1 MENIETLLAAVAQTQ
16 GFDDDEPAVKAGA
29 GGGLE
34 KSEAPA
40 VGRDGSGDA
49 RPSAAADVA
58 PPAPIL
64 EPAPPPLAVPVI
76 AAAVEGKKRGR
87 PKGYLAAKPPAP
99 KRTRPEDEEEDVC
112 FICFDGGSLVLCD
125 RKGCPKAY
133 HPACIKRDEAFF
145 QSKAKWNCGWHICS
159 VCRKASHYL
168 CYTCTYSLCKGCIKD
183 ADYVCVRGNKGFCT
197 ICMKTIMLI
206 EDKDRAKAESVD
218 FDDITS
224 WEYLFKVY
232 WVILK
237 EKLSLTLGDL
247 TRAKNPWKSVPTIV
261 HKPVTSNEVTSAVSV
276 DVPVLPTRSEILEL
290 KQLETTP
297 PPSTEMNV
305 EKTNNDIGDHVPAH
319 DKDTPKPVMDEVKG
333 ETSIE
338 KTSDEV
344 KAEKSIEKASDV
356 ACTKEAA
363 HESVIKKGEENNNTQ
378 VTETRCLCKNTTD
391 NKEPDKQEIHNTN
404 TEWATKDLL
413 EFVAHMKNGDTSLI
427 SQFDVQTLLLDY
439 IKKNNLR
446 DPRRKSQIVC
456 DQRLRNLFG
465 KPRVGH
471 IEMLK
476 LLEFHFLVKEDSK
489 KDCFIPAGLVSS
501 SHAPEVE
508 VGGDT
513 HGVQVVANSRKRKAC
528 KKSDQRA
535 PQQQKNLD
543 EYAAID
549 AHNMNLVYLRCKF
562 MENLLD
568 GCENFSDKVIGSIV
582 RIRISS
588 NDQKPEIHR
597 LVRVVGTTKVDE
609 PYKVGGRTAD
619 FMLEVLNLDKKEVV
633 SINAVSDQD
642 FTEDEC
648 KRLRQSI
655 RCGLVKHY
663 TVGEIQNKAL
673 ILQPVRVDDLLE
685 AEISRLN
692 HLRDRASENGRKKE
706 YPLLKNTSFIEH
718 VNKLQLLKSPEE
730 RNRRISEIPEVHV
743 DPTMNPD
750 YESEEDAGSGNI
762 ISKAEEHGKPS
773 YSDCPPNGRKPISP
787 RKKDKE
793 ERTYQTW
800 NRVIKKIKAG
810 GSSSSDKD
818 ANHVNITNSAT
829 GSKTDE
835 VIQSSGLENSTVTAS
850 VGNSPSSSIIE
861 TEKLWHYRDPNSKI
875 QGPFSMIQLRKWST
889 TGLFPPDMRIWTNHE
904 QYDSLLLTDALN
916 GKFHLASDSSNSGMR
931 QEEVAPGEVEV
942 PSEGTNGSSGGD
954 SEQTEPPTLATNNT
968 SENNTEPVKEDA
980 SGSWPQCW
988 DLLKDN
994 NDSSEVHNDAKAHD
1008 LLPSSSLEN
1017 TQPVVLQDQ
1026 CQENENGEKSSTG
1039 PTESPIT
1046 IVQDLQ
1052 NQSKNDECVGP
1063 IPSEF
1068 LKSLT
1073 IDLGLEDDIEN
1084 EPVCAPPDP
1093 DNKHNASIPLSD
1105 LLLSPATS
1113 KPAEIQPDVP
1123 IHNFEILELLSPTPR
1138 PNTEDHALQPSAETK
1153 FVNFPDLN
1161 PAQVWS
1167 NPSGLGPGEVQLPG
1181 VDNDWFGYSPAPP
1194 PKPPTAD
1201 AGPSAA
1207 PPNNWLTI
1215 SETIEF
1221 DSLGEEYV
1229 SDLLAEVD
1237 AMESQQQ
1244 GTARVPSPTAA
1255 IKFARELMEDCR
1267 DDDCFSS
1274 IEEFSRRS
1282 DALSSTTGG
1291 GCGGFP
1297 VTSGHTP
1304 PALAPPK
1311 PAVSTFDFLTRSSV
1325 HSSASSEGETMNNFG
1340 GVGPTCSGDAGSE
1353 FHPPAAPQYEV
1364 GPPGPVADG
1373 ADPGWGAVQGNI
1385 NLVTVQG
1392 NVNLVLGGP
1401 AGLGGGGARLLRLP
1415 ICGVRE
1421 KRWWAYNTDGKVM
1434 CVKKNGEQVEF

>member
-1 MENIETLLAAVAQTQ
+1 
-16 GFDDDEPAVKAGA
+16 
-29 GGGLE
+29 
-34 KSEAPA
+34 
-40 VGRDGSGDA
+40 
-49 RPSAAADVA
+49 
-58 PPAPIL
+58 
-64 EPAPPPLAVPVI
+64 
-76 AAAVEGKKRGR
+76 
-87 PKGYLAAKPPAP
+87 
-99 KRTRPEDEEEDVC
+99 
-112 FICFDGGSLVLCD
+112 
-125 RKGCPKAY
+125 
-133 HPACIKRDEAFF
+133 
-145 QSKAKWNCGWHICS
+145 
-159 VCRKASHYL
+159 
-168 CYTCTYSLCKGCIKD
+168 
-183 ADYVCVRGNKGFCT
+183 
-197 ICMKTIMLI
+197 MKTIMLI

-247 TRAKNPWKSVPTIV
+247 TRAKNPWKSVLTVV
-261 HKPVTSNEVTSAVSV
+261 HKPATSNEVTSAVSV
-276 DVPVLPTRSEILEL
+276 DVPISQTRSEISEL

-305 EKTNNDIGDHVPAH
+305 EKTNNDIGNHVPAH
-319 DKDTPKPVMDEVKG
+319 DTPKPIMDEVKG

-338 KTSDEV
+338 KASDEV
-344 KAEKSIEKASDV
+344 KSETSIEKASDV
-356 ACTKEAA
+356 PCTKEA
-363 HESVIKKGEENNNTQ
+363 VIKKGEENNNNTQ
-378 VTETRCLCKNTTD
+378 VNEKSCLCKNTTD
-391 NKEPDKQEIHNTN
+391 NKEPDKQEEIHNTN

-413 EFVAHMKNGDTSLI
+413 ELVAHMKNGETSIL

-489 KDCFIPAGLVSS
+489 KDCFIPAGIVSS
-501 SHAPEVE
+501 SLASEIEVC
-508 VGGDT
+508 GGDT
-513 HGVQVVANSRKRKAC
+513 HGVQVSANSRKRKTC

-535 PQQQKNLD
+535 APQQNNLD

-549 AHNMNLVYLRCKF
+549 AHNINLIYLRCKL
-562 MENLLD
+562 MEKLLD
-568 GCENFSDKVIGSIV
+568 GREDFSDKVVGSIV
-582 RIRISS
+582 RIKISS

-609 PYKVGGRTAD
+609 PYKVGGRTVD

-633 SINAVSDQD
+633 SIDAVSDLD
-642 FTEDEC
+642 FIEDEC

-673 ILQPVRVDDLLE
+673 ALQPVRVDDLLE
-685 AEISRLN
+685 AEI
-692 HLRDRASENGRKKE
+692 LRA
-706 YPLLKNTSFIEH
+706 H

-730 RNRRISEIPEVHV
+730 RNRRISEIPEVHA

-750 YESEEDAGSGNI
+750 YESEEDARSDN
-762 ISKAEEHGKPS
+762 ISKADEHGRPS
-773 YSDCPPNGRKPISP
+773 YSDLPQNGRKPISP

-793 ERTYQTW
+793 ERTNQTW
-800 NRVIKKIKAG
+800 NRGRKKIKAG
-810 GSSSSDKD
+810 GLSSSDKD
-818 ANHVNITNSAT
+818 SNHVNITNSAT
-829 GSKTDE
+829 GSKTDQAIE
-835 VIQSSGLENSTVTAS
+835 SSGLENSTVTAS
-850 VGNSPSSSIIE
+850 VGNSPPPSSVIE

-916 GKFHLASDSSNSGMR
+916 GKFHLASDLSNSGMR
-931 QEEVAPGEVEV
+931 QKEEVAPGEVEV
-942 PSEGTNGSSGGD
+942 PSEGTNVSSGGD
-954 SEQTEPPTLATNNT
+954 SEQTEPPTLATNDTGIIT

-994 NDSSEVHNDAKAHD
+994 NDSSQVSHNDAEAHD
-1008 LLPSSSLEN
+1008 LLPSSSLENN

-1026 CQENENGEKSSTG
+1026 CQEIENGEKISTG
-1039 PTESPIT
+1039 PTESPIAT
-1046 IVQDLQ
+1046 TVQDLQ
-1052 NQSKNDECVGP
+1052 NQSKNDDCVGP
-1063 IPSEF
+1063 TPSEF

-1084 EPVCAPPDP
+1084 EPNP
-1093 DNKHNASIPLSD
+1093 DNKHNVSSIPLSD
-1105 LLLSPATS
+1105 LLLSPAQP
-1113 KPAEIQPDVP
+1113 KPAAEIQPDVP

-1138 PNTEDHALQPSAETK
+1138 PNSEDNALHPTSAETK

-1161 PAQVWS
+1161 PAQVWTS
-1167 NPSGLGPGEVQLPG
+1167 PSGPGLGEVQLPG
-1181 VDNDWFGYSPAPP
+1181 VENDWFGYSPAPP
-1194 PKPPTAD
+1194 KPAD

-1244 GTARVPSPTAA
+1244 QQGTAARVPSPTAA

-1267 DDDCFSS
+1267 DDDDCFSS

-1291 GCGGFP
+1291 GFP
-1297 VTSGHTP
+1297 A
-1304 PALAPPK
+1304 PAKA
-1311 PAVSTFDFLTRSSV
+1311 AVSTFDFLTRSSV

-1353 FHPPAAPQYEV
+1353 FHPAGGQ
-1364 GPPGPVADG
+1364 PGPAVGDVAT
-1373 ADPGWGAVQGNI
+1373 DPGWGAVQGNI
-1385 NLVTVQG
+1385 NLVTRPAV
-1392 NVNLVLGGP
+1392 GP
-1401 AGLGGGGARLLRLP
+1401 SYSFCRFVGF
-1415 ICGVRE
+1415 VR
-1421 KRWWAYNTDGKVM
+1421 RRWAYSTDGKVM
-1434 CVKKNGEQVEF
+1434 CVHEEEWRTGRVRRAMGFWKQSKNLVANEKANSRPRLMDCLEVEEKTERVDFNPDP